1 MGYDL
6 HKYER
11 FHTFNVVPAGAT
23 SELAVAVNKAGHI
36 VQASEVRAEA
46 IPYCGL
52 QGSLDA
58 IKSAYA
64 TYPIGTL
71 ASVRNSD
78 NLYQKTAEGIWT
90 QIAIPAKGGFTAITA
105 NGQAVSDTNLAILR
119 WHYQVPLTYLNATN
133 NGQDSN
139 RFSAKYLGVDGVSEA
154 INQFVSSTDNIYNND
169 VSSGY
174 DVKITK
180 GGTAMNKGESEAN
193 DQWMDSPYSGMI
205 LFMKQQATGSDI
217 RMTCFEYV
225 GKTVQEQLASI
236 KVDTAGG
243 IKGVTEG
250 TGITVDSTTEGGL
263 KPTVSVNTN
272 VIATKQHVTDTI
284 NTLNSTQN
292 GGSGV
297 SVVQTN
303 GVVAT
308 TVTPATITTNDNGS
322 LSITNI
328 DNVVTATGAMAIAL
342 KSAKEQINTELGTTG
357 SIAQAIETARQDA
370 ITKAKVTVKTGTT
383 TEEISELTL
392 TDTSSST
399 DDIKISITPQ
409 SNTASDG
416 KLNLK
421 VSASTSTL
429 AKKSDIFDNVEGKN
443 TTVAAGTAPEVK
455 VVLGGTVSS
464 PELTVTATD
473 IASASTLAALATT
486 VNEHIAAKGGAL
498 TLQLADS
505 LESIEKPSTEVI
517 YLIPAADSKDSN
529 VKDEYIYVGG
539 KFEKIGSTAVSL
551 AGYATEAFV
560 TGITDNKADKS
571 TTYTKTEV
579 DTALGKK
586 ADQATTYTKT
596 EVDTELGKKANSA
609 DVYTKTAA
617 DAQFAEAATTYT
629 KTEVD
634 TELGKKANSADV
646 YTKTVADSTFAKAAD
661 TYTKSEVNTE
671 LAKKADATSVYT
683 KEEANAELAKKADAA
698 TTYTKTEVDTELG
711 KKADASTTYTKTEV
725 DTALGKKANYTDVYT
740 KTEVNTELGK
750 KADAS
755 AVYTKT
761 ESDEKY
767 ALLSNTYTKGEMDTA
782 LADKATVASVQ
793 AAQTT
798 ANNALSGLAGK
809 ADKNAVVSSFNGAVG
824 AVTLEGQESTGIK
837 ITTTGTAVSVGKQFI
852 ELNLEDIESINN
864 TSIIPEWSS
873 GGQDPIVIDNELI
886 KKLTITR
893 TYNKTEVLINVDLP
907 NCEEINLM
915 GTDLVGQGDHDGIG
929 AGVQKISLPSLV
941 KGTIYV
947 ANDESFMYLVD
958 SLPEQKNNTNA
969 KLDIY
974 FCNEEKNG
982 NTVIATRS
990 LSQALQNELT
1000 SKWGTRWTLHNY
1012 TESYEVPF

>member
-78 NLYQKTAEGIWT
+78 NLYQKTAEGVWT

-105 NGQAVSDTNLAILR
+105 NGQAVSDTNPAILR

-139 RFSAKYLGVDGVSEA
+139 RFSAKYLGVDGVSGA
-154 INQFVSSTDNIYNND
+154 INQFVSSTDNIYNNA

-225 GKTVQEQLASI
+225 GKTVQEQLNNI
-236 KVDTAGG
+236 KVEASGG
-243 IKGVTEG
+243 IKGVTAG

-263 KPTVSVNTN
+263 KPTVSVDTT

-284 NTLNSTQN
+284 NALDSTNN

-303 GVVAT
+303 GVVST
-308 TVTPATITTNDNGS
+308 TVTPATVGTDG
-322 LSITNI
+322 SITANAG
-328 DNVVTATGAMAIAL
+328 NVVTATGAKGIAD
-342 KSAKEQINTELGTTG
+342 KAAADKIATELGTNG
-357 SIAQAIETARQDA
+357 SIAQAIETAKQSA
-370 ITKAKVTVKTGTT
+370 INNAKVTVKTGTT
-383 TEEISELTL
+383 SEAITELTL
-392 TDTSSST
+392 TDTSTSS

-409 SNTASDG
+409 TNTASDG

-429 AKKSDIFDNVEGKN
+429 AKKADTISAEGKN
-443 TTVAAGTAPEVK
+443 TTVATGTAPEVK
-455 VVLGGTVSS
+455 VVLGGTVSA
-464 PELTVTATD
+464 PTLTVTATD
-473 IASASTLAALATT
+473 VASASTLAALATT

-498 TLQLADS
+498 TLQLVDS

-517 YLIPAADSKDSN
+517 YLVPAADSKESN
-529 VKDEYIYVGG
+529 VKDEYIYVNGQ
-539 KFEKIGSTAVSL
+539 FEKIGSTAVSL

-560 TGITDNKADKS
+560 TGITDTKADKS

-579 DTALGKK
+579 DTALGNK
-586 ADQATTYTKT
+586 ADKSTTYTKD
-596 EVDTELGKKANSA
+596 EVNTELGKKANSA
-609 DVYTKTAA
+609 DVYTKTVADSTFAKAA
-617 DAQFAEAATTYT
+617 DTYT
-629 KTEVD
+629 KTEVN

-671 LAKKADATSVYT
+671 LGKKADATAVYT
-683 KEEANAELAKKADAA
+683 KEEANTELAKKADAA
-698 TTYTKTEVDTELG
+698 TTYSKTEVDTALG
-711 KKADASTTYTKTEV
+711 NKADKTTTYTKTEV
-725 DTALGKKANYTDVYT
+725 DTALGNKADKTTTYT
-740 KTEVNTELGK
+740 KTEVNTELAK
-750 KADAS
+750 KANAE

-767 ALLSNTYTKGEMDTA
+767 ALLSNTYTKSEMDTA
-782 LADKATVASVQ
+782 LGGKATVADVQ
-793 AAQTT
+793 TAQTT
-798 ANNALSGLAGK
+798 ANNALSGLASK
-809 ADKNAVVSSFNGAVG
+809 ADKTAVISSINGKVG
-824 AVTLEGQESTGIK
+824 DIQLEAGLGLQLNVNSDNSIDVNEAFFGISGANFDMLPNNSQVVVTDNNFKLLLSTGNNIVTFISTQK
-837 ITTTGTAVSVGKQFI
+837 IAAI
-852 ELNLEDIESINN
+852 ERDTCPCEIL
-864 TSIIPEWSS
+864 
-873 GGQDPIVIDNELI
+873 V
-886 KKLTITR
+886 
-893 TYNKTEVLINVDLP
+893 VNVDLP
-907 NCEEINLM
+907 SCTTLSGVTIGSKVSCPNL
-915 GTDLVGQGDHDGIG
+915 
-929 AGVQKISLPSLV
+929 ASASAV
-941 KGTIYV
+941 KLATV
-947 ANDESFMYLVD
+947 EAMLYLVD
-958 SLPEQKNNTNA
+958 SLQALSTPVDNAQAFVMTSAEAQKDTALFNE
-969 KLDIY
+969 L
-974 FCNEEKNG
+974 NEELKAKG
-982 NTVIATRS
+982 WVKGVTV
-990 LSQALQNELT
+990 L
-1000 SKWGTRWTLHNY
+1000 
-1012 TESYEVPF
+1012 

>member
-46 IPYCGL
+46 VPYCGL

-78 NLYQKTAEGIWT
+78 NLYQKTAEGVWT

-105 NGQAVSDTNLAILR
+105 NGQAVSDTNPAILR

-154 INQFVSSTDNIYNND
+154 INQFVSSTDNIYNNA

-180 GGTAMNKGESEAN
+180 AGTAMNKGESEAN

-225 GKTVQEQLASI
+225 GKTVQEQLNNI
-236 KVDTAGG
+236 KVEASGG
-243 IKGVTEG
+243 IKGITKG
-250 TGITVDSTTEGGL
+250 TGITVDATTEGGL
-263 KPTVSVNTN
+263 KPTVSVDTT
-272 VIATKQHVTDTI
+272 VIATKQHVTDSI
-284 NTLNSTQN
+284 NALNSTSN
-292 GGSGV
+292 GGNGI

-308 TVTPATITTNDNGS
+308 TVTPAEVWADGTIATPDE
-322 LSITNI
+322 L
-328 DNVVTATGAMAIAL
+328 DKVVTAGGAKDIADNSAAD
-342 KSAKEQINTELGTTG
+342 KIAKELTATTG
-357 SIAQAIETARQDA
+357 SIAQAIEIAKNAA
-370 ITKAKVTVKTGTT
+370 IAGSKVTIKTGTT
-383 TEEISELTL
+383 TEEIQELTL
-392 TDTSSST
+392 TDTSTSS

-409 SNTASDG
+409 SNTAGDN

-421 VSASTSTL
+421 VSAATSTL
-429 AKKSDIFDNVEGKN
+429 AKKADTISAEGKN
-443 TTVAAGTAPEVK
+443 TTVATGTAPEVK
-455 VVLGGTVSS
+455 VVLGGTVAS

-505 LESIEKPSTEVI
+505 LEDIEKPSTEVI

-529 VKDEYIYVGG
+529 VKDEYIYVNGQ
-539 KFEKIGSTAVSL
+539 FEKIGSTAVSL

-586 ADQATTYTKT
+586 A
-596 EVDTELGKKANSA
+596 NSA
-609 DVYTKTAA
+609 DVYTKT
-617 DAQFAEAATTYT
+617 
-629 KTEVD
+629 EVN

-661 TYTKSEVNTE
+661 TYTKTEVNTE
-671 LAKKADATSVYT
+671 LGKKANSSDVYT
-683 KEEANAELAKKADAA
+683 KTVADSTFAKAAD
-698 TTYTKTEVDTELG
+698 TYTKSQVDTELG
-711 KKADASTTYTKTEV
+711 KKADATAVYTKEEANTELAKKADKSTTYTKTEVDTALDNKADKTTTYTKTEV
-725 DTALGKKANYTDVYT
+725 DTALGKKANSADVYT

-809 ADKNAVVSSFNGAVG
+809 ADKTAVVSSLNGAVG

-837 ITTTGTAVSVGKQFI
+837 VTTTGTAVSVGKQFI
-852 ELNLEDIESINN
+852 ELNLESIDYISNTVILPGWRSES
-864 TSIIPEWSS
+864 
-873 GGQDPIVIDNELI
+873 QDPIIIDNELI
-886 KKLTITR
+886 SKLTITR
-893 TYNKTEVLINVDLP
+893 DYGESVSINVDLP
-907 NCEEINLM
+907 NCEEINLIH
-915 GTDLVGQGDHDGIG
+915 TDLEGQGDHDGISTR
-929 AGVQKISLPSLV
+929 VQKISLPSLV
-941 KGTIYV
+941 KGVIYV

-969 KLDIY
+969 SLDIY
-974 FCNEEKNG
+974 FCNQEINDG
-982 NTVIATRS
+982 RVVVTRS
-990 LSQALQNELT
+990 LSQELQNELT

-1012 TESYEVPF
+1012 SESYRVPF

>member
-46 IPYCGL
+46 VPYCGL

-78 NLYQKTAEGIWT
+78 NLYQKTAEGVWT
-90 QIAIPAKGGFTAITA
+90 QIAIPAKGGFTPITA
-105 NGQAVSDTNLAILR
+105 NGQAVSDTNPAILR

-139 RFSAKYLGVDGVSEA
+139 RFSAKYLGVEGVSDA
-154 INQFVSSTDNIYNND
+154 INQFVSSTDNIYNNA

-180 GGTAMNKGESEAN
+180 AGKAMNKGESEAN

-225 GKTVQEQLASI
+225 GKTVQEQLNNI
-236 KVDTAGG
+236 KVEASGG
-243 IKGVTEG
+243 IKGITKG

-263 KPTVSVNTN
+263 KPTVSVDTS

-284 NTLNSTQN
+284 NALDSTKN
-292 GGSGV
+292 GGSGI

-308 TVTPATITTNDNGS
+308 TVTPATVGADG
-322 LSITNI
+322 SITANTG
-328 DNVVTATGAMAIAL
+328 NVVTATGAKSIAD
-342 KSAKEQINTELGTTG
+342 KAAADKIATELTATTG
-357 SIAQAIETARQDA
+357 SIAQAIETAKQSA
-370 ITKAKVTVKTGTT
+370 INNAKVTVKTGTT
-383 TEEISELTL
+383 SEAITELTL
-392 TDTSSST
+392 TDTSTSS

-409 SNTASDG
+409 SNTASDN

-421 VSASTSTL
+421 VSASTTTL
-429 AKKSDIFDNVEGKN
+429 AKKADTLSAEGKN
-443 TTVAAGTAPEVK
+443 TTVATGTAPEVK
-455 VVLGGTVSS
+455 VVLGGTVSA
-464 PELTVTATD
+464 PTLTVTATD
-473 IASASTLAALATT
+473 VASASTLAALATT

-505 LESIEKPSTEVI
+505 LQAIEKPSTEVI
-517 YLIPAADSKDSN
+517 YLVPAADSKDSN
-529 VKDEYIYVGG
+529 VKDEYIYVNG

-560 TGITDNKADKS
+560 TGITDTKADKS

-596 EVDTELGKKANSA
+596 EVDTALGKKANSA
-609 DVYTKTAA
+609 DVYTKTVADSTFAKAA
-617 DAQFAEAATTYT
+617 DTYT
-629 KTEVD
+629 KTEVN

-661 TYTKSEVNTE
+661 TYTKTEVNTELGKKADATAVYTKEEANTE
-671 LAKKADATSVYT
+671 LAKKADKS
-683 KEEANAELAKKADAA
+683 
-698 TTYTKTEVDTELG
+698 TTYTKTEVDTALG
-711 KKADASTTYTKTEV
+711 NKADKTTTYTKTEV
-725 DTALGKKANYTDVYT
+725 DTALGKKANSADVYT
-740 KTEVNTELGK
+740 KTEVNTELAK
-750 KADAS
+750 KADAE

-782 LADKATVASVQ
+782 LAGKATTAQVQ
-793 AAQTT
+793 TAQTT
-798 ANNALSGLAGK
+798 AESALSGLAGK
-809 ADKNAVVSSFNGAVG
+809 ADKTGVVSSLNGKVG
-824 AVTLEGQESTGIK
+824 AIQLEAGLGLQVATGSDNSIGITEALFGISGANFATLPNNSQLVVTNNDFKVLLSTGNN
-837 ITTTGTAVSVGKQFI
+837 VGQFI
-852 ELNLEDIESINN
+852 NTQKVASIERETCPCEIL
-864 TSIIPEWSS
+864 
-873 GGQDPIVIDNELI
+873 V
-886 KKLTITR
+886 
-893 TYNKTEVLINVDLP
+893 VNVDLP
-907 NCEEINLM
+907 ACTTLSGVTVGSKVSCPNL
-915 GTDLVGQGDHDGIG
+915 VS
-929 AGVQKISLPSLV
+929 AAAV
-941 KGTIYV
+941 KLASV
-947 ANDESFMYLVD
+947 EAMLYLVD
-958 SLPEQKNNTNA
+958 SLQTLSTPVDSDQAFVMVSAEAQK
-969 KLDIY
+969 DITL
-974 FCNEEKNG
+974 F
-982 NTVIATRS
+982 
-990 LSQALQNELT
+990 NELNAELKAKGWVKGVT
-1000 SKWGTRWTLHNY
+1000 VL
-1012 TESYEVPF
+1012 

>member
-78 NLYQKTAEGIWT
+78 NLYQKTAEGVWT
-90 QIAIPAKGGFTAITA
+90 QIAIPAKGGFTPITA
-105 NGQAVSDTNLAILR
+105 NGQAVSDTNPAILR

-154 INQFVSSTDNIYNND
+154 INQFVSSTDNIYNNA

-180 GGTAMNKGESEAN
+180 AGKAMNKGESEAN

-225 GKTVQEQLASI
+225 GKTVQEQLNNI
-236 KVDTAGG
+236 KVEASGG
-243 IKGVTEG
+243 IKGITKG
-250 TGITVDSTTEGGL
+250 TGITVDATTEGGL
-263 KPTVSVNTN
+263 KPTVSVDTT
-272 VIATKQHVTDTI
+272 VIATKQHVTDSI
-284 NTLNSTQN
+284 NALDSTNN
-292 GGSGV
+292 GGHGI

-308 TVTPATITTNDNGS
+308 TITLASVDADGTISANEA
-322 LSITNI
+322 
-328 DNVVTATGAMAIAL
+328 NVVNASDAKSIADKAAADKINNEL
-342 KSAKEQINTELGTTG
+342 KPTTG
-357 SIAQAIETARQDA
+357 LIAQAIETAKQSA
-370 ITKAKVTVKTGTT
+370 INNAKVTVKTGTT
-383 TEEISELTL
+383 SEAITELTL
-392 TDTSSST
+392 TDTSTSS
-399 DDIKISITPQ
+399 DDVKISITPQ
-409 SNTASDG
+409 NNTASDG
-416 KLNLK
+416 KINLK

-429 AKKSDIFDNVEGKN
+429 AKKADTISAEGKN
-443 TTVAAGTAPEVK
+443 TTVATGTAPEVK
-455 VVLGGTVSS
+455 VVLGGTVSA
-464 PELTVTATD
+464 PTLTVTATD
-473 IASASTLAALATT
+473 VASASTLAALATT

-505 LESIEKPSTEVI
+505 LEDIEKPSTEVI

-529 VKDEYIYVGG
+529 IKDEYIYVNGE
-539 KFEKIGSTAVSL
+539 FEKIGSTAVSL

-560 TGITDNKADKS
+560 TGITDTKADKS

-609 DVYTKTAA
+609 DVYTKTVADSTFAKAA
-617 DAQFAEAATTYT
+617 DTYT
-629 KTEVD
+629 KTEVN

-661 TYTKSEVNTE
+661 TYTKTEVNTE
-671 LAKKADATSVYT
+671 LGKKADATSVYT
-683 KEEANAELAKKADAA
+683 KEEANTELAKKADAA
-698 TTYTKTEVDTELG
+698 TTYSKTEVDTALG
-711 KKADASTTYTKTEV
+711 GKADKTTTYTKTEV
-725 DTALGKKANYTDVYT
+725 DTALGKKANSADVYT

-782 LADKATVASVQ
+782 LAGKATTAQVQ
-793 AAQTT
+793 TAQTT
-798 ANNALSGLAGK
+798 ADNALAGLAGK
-809 ADKNAVVSSFNGAVG
+809 ADKTAVVSSINSHKGDVKIK
-824 AVTLEGQESTGIK
+824 GQSGLSTSSDVNNTIYITEDSIVATPSLLLGEFSSDIPKSIDALFTITNYKSIIESTYAHSSEFINSQKIK
-837 ITTTGTAVSVGKQFI
+837 
-852 ELNLEDIESINN
+852 
-864 TSIIPEWSS
+864 SII
-873 GGQDPIVIDNELI
+873 
-886 KKLTITR
+886 
-893 TYNKTEVLINVDLP
+893 KTEDYTRATFVVKDVDLP
-907 NCEEINLM
+907 ICETLNTVVIDGRVSCPNLTSATTVTLM
-915 GTDLVGQGDHDGIG
+915 SVEAML
-929 AGVQKISLPSLV
+929 
-941 KGTIYV
+941 Y
-947 ANDESFMYLVD
+947 FVD
-958 SLPEQKNNTNA
+958 SLQTLSTPNSTFA
-969 KLDIY
+969 FTMDPTAA
-974 FCNEEKNG
+974 NEN
-982 NTVIATRS
+982 ID
-990 LSQALQNELT
+990 LFNELNAEL
-1000 SKWGTRWTLHNY
+1000 KAKGWTQGVMLIGGGNDDIING
-1012 TESYEVPF
+1012 

>member
-46 IPYCGL
+46 VPYCGL

-78 NLYQKTAEGIWT
+78 NLYQKTAEGVWT
-90 QIAIPAKGGFTAITA
+90 QIAIPAKGGFTPITA
-105 NGQAVSDTNLAILR
+105 NGQAVSDTNPAILR

-139 RFSAKYLGVDGVSEA
+139 RFSAKYLGVDGVSDA
-154 INQFVSSTDNIYNND
+154 INQFVSSTDNIYNNA

-174 DVKITK
+174 DVKVTK
-180 GGTAMNKGESEAN
+180 AGKAMNKGESEAN

-225 GKTVQEQLASI
+225 GKTVQEQLNNI
-236 KVDTAGG
+236 KVESSGG
-243 IKGVTEG
+243 IKGITNG

-263 KPTVSVNTN
+263 KPTVSVDTS
-272 VIATKQHVTDTI
+272 VIATKQHVKDSIDT
-284 NTLNSTQN
+284 LDSTQN

-308 TVTPATITTNDNGS
+308 TVTPATVGADG
-322 LSITNI
+322 SITANTG
-328 DNVVTATGAMAIAL
+328 NVVTATGAKSIAD
-342 KSAKEQINTELGTTG
+342 KAAADKIATELTATTG
-357 SIAQAIETARQDA
+357 SIAQAIETAKNAA
-370 ITKAKVTVKTGTT
+370 IAGSKVTIKTGTT
-383 TEEISELTL
+383 TEEIQELTL
-392 TDTSSST
+392 TDTSTSS
-399 DDIKISITPQ
+399 DDVKISITPQ
-409 SNTASDG
+409 TNTASDG
-416 KLNLK
+416 KINLK

-429 AKKSDIFDNVEGKN
+429 AKKADTISAEGKN
-443 TTVAAGTAPEVK
+443 TTVATGTAPEVK
-455 VVLGGTVSS
+455 VVLGGTVSA
-464 PELTVTATD
+464 PTLTVTATD
-473 IASASTLAALATT
+473 VASASTLAALAAT

-505 LESIEKPSTEVI
+505 LQAIEKPSTEVI

-529 VKDEYIYVGG
+529 IKDEYIYVNGE
-539 KFEKIGSTAVSL
+539 FEKIGSTAVSL

-560 TGITDNKADKS
+560 TGITDTKADKS
-571 TTYTKTEV
+571 ITYTKTEV

-586 ADQATTYTKT
+586 ADAATTYTKT
-596 EVDTELGKKANSA
+596 QVDTELGKKANSA

-671 LAKKADATSVYT
+671 LGKKADAEAVYT
-683 KEEANAELAKKADAA
+683 KEEANTELAKKADKS
-698 TTYTKTEVDTELG
+698 TTYTKTEVDTALG
-711 KKADASTTYTKTEV
+711 GKADKTTTYTKTEV
-725 DTALGKKANYTDVYT
+725 DTALGKKANSADVYT
-740 KTEVNTELGK
+740 KSEVNTELGK
-750 KADAS
+750 KADAT

-782 LADKATVASVQ
+782 LAGKATTAQVQ
-793 AAQTT
+793 TAQTT
-798 ANNALSGLAGK
+798 ADNALAGLAGK
-809 ADKNAVVSSFNGAVG
+809 ADKTAVVSSFNGEVG
-824 AVTLEGQESTGIK
+824 DVQLATNYGLSLSKTNGTITVAESKFGISGTEFSTFTSDAQVV
-837 ITTTGTAVSVGKQFI
+837 ITTNTLQTVRGTGERFDTFI
-852 ELNLEDIESINN
+852 N
-864 TSIIPEWSS
+864 TQKLAEISRDTCPCEIIAM
-873 GGQDPIVIDNELI
+873 
-886 KKLTITR
+886 
-893 TYNKTEVLINVDLP
+893 NVDLP
-907 NCEEINLM
+907 ACVELNGVSIYPKVSCPNLVRAAAVK
-915 GTDLVGQGDHDGIG
+915 LVSVE
-929 AGVQKISLPSLV
+929 AML
-941 KGTIYV
+941 
-947 ANDESFMYLVD
+947 YLVD
-958 SLPEQKNNTNA
+958 SLQTLSTHVDSDQAFVMVSAEAQK
-969 KLDIY
+969 DITL
-974 FCNEEKNG
+974 F
-982 NTVIATRS
+982 
-990 LSQALQNELT
+990 NELNAELKAKGWVKGVT
-1000 SKWGTRWTLHNY
+1000 VL
-1012 TESYEVPF
+1012 

>member
-46 IPYCGL
+46 VPYCGL

-78 NLYQKTAEGIWT
+78 NLYQKTAEGVWT
-90 QIAIPAKGGFTAITA
+90 QIAIPAKGGFTPITA
-105 NGQAVSDTNLAILR
+105 NGQAVSDTNPAILR

-154 INQFVSSTDNIYNND
+154 INQFVSSTDNIYNNA

-180 GGTAMNKGESEAN
+180 AGKAMNKGESEAN

-225 GKTVQEQLASI
+225 GKTVQEQLNNI
-236 KVDTAGG
+236 KVEASGG
-243 IKGVTEG
+243 IKGITKG
-250 TGITVDSTTEGGL
+250 NGITVDSTTEGGL
-263 KPTVSVNTN
+263 KPTVSVDTS
-272 VIATKQHVTDTI
+272 VIATKQHVKDSI
-284 NTLNSTQN
+284 DALDSTSN
-292 GGSGV
+292 GSNGI
-297 SVVQTN
+297 SVVQSN

-308 TVTPATITTNDNGS
+308 TVTLASVDADGTISANEANVVNASGAKSIADKAAADKITTE
-322 LSITNI
+322 L
-328 DNVVTATGAMAIAL
+328 TA
-342 KSAKEQINTELGTTG
+342 TTG
-357 SIAQAIETARQDA
+357 SIAQAIETAKNAA
-370 ITKAKVTVKTGTT
+370 IAGSKVTIKTGTT
-383 TEEISELTL
+383 TEEIQELTL
-392 TDTSSST
+392 TDTSTSS
-399 DDIKISITPQ
+399 DDVKISITPQ
-409 SNTASDG
+409 TNTASDG
-416 KLNLK
+416 KINLK

-429 AKKSDIFDNVEGKN
+429 AKKADTISAEGKN
-443 TTVAAGTAPEVK
+443 TTVATGTAPEVK
-455 VVLGGTVSS
+455 VVLGGTVSA
-464 PELTVTATD
+464 PTLTVTATD
-473 IASASTLAALATT
+473 VASASTLAALATT

-498 TLQLADS
+498 TLQLVDS

-517 YLIPAADSKDSN
+517 YLVPAADSKDSN
-529 VKDEYIYVGG
+529 VKDEYIYVGD

-560 TGITDNKADKS
+560 TGITDTKADKS

-661 TYTKSEVNTE
+661 TYTKTEVNTE
-671 LAKKADATSVYT
+671 LAKKADATAVYT
-683 KEEANAELAKKADAA
+683 KEEANTELAKKADKD

-711 KKADASTTYTKTEV
+711 KKANAADVYTTTQVDTELAKKADKSTTYTKTEV
-725 DTALGKKANYTDVYT
+725 DTALGKKA
-740 KTEVNTELGK
+740 
-750 KADAS
+750 DAT

-782 LADKATVASVQ
+782 LAGKATIAQVQ
-793 AAQTT
+793 TAQTT
-798 ANNALSGLAGK
+798 ADNALAGLAGK
-809 ADKNAVVSSFNGAVG
+809 ADKTGVVSSINSHRGDVKIKG
-824 AVTLEGQESTGIK
+824 QSGLSTSSDVNNTIYITEDSIVVTPSLLFGEFSSDIPKSIDALFTITNYTALIESTYAHSSEFINSQKIK
-837 ITTTGTAVSVGKQFI
+837 
-852 ELNLEDIESINN
+852 
-864 TSIIPEWSS
+864 SII
-873 GGQDPIVIDNELI
+873 
-886 KKLTITR
+886 
-893 TYNKTEVLINVDLP
+893 KTEDYTEATFVVKDVDLP
-907 NCEEINLM
+907 ICETLNTVTVQGRVSCPNL
-915 GTDLVGQGDHDGIG
+915 LPESSG
-929 AGVQKISLPSLV
+929 AIIFDSLEAML
-941 KGTIYV
+941 
-947 ANDESFMYLVD
+947 YLVD
-958 SLPEQKNNTNA
+958 SLQPLSTPTDKRVFYIALEALA
-969 KLDIY
+969 KDHDLY
-974 FCNEEKNG
+974 TELN
-982 NTVIATRS
+982 
-990 LSQALQNELT
+990 NELIA
-1000 SKWGTRWTLHNY
+1000 KGWTAGVLY
-1012 TESYEVPF
+1012 R

>member
-78 NLYQKTAEGIWT
+78 NLYQKTAEGVWT
-90 QIAIPAKGGFTAITA
+90 QIAIPAKGGFTPITA
-105 NGQAVSDTNLAILR
+105 NGQAVSDTNPAILR

-154 INQFVSSTDNIYNND
+154 INQFVSSTDNIYNNA

-205 LFMKQQATGSDI
+205 LFMKQQAAGSDI

-225 GKTVQEQLASI
+225 GKTVQEQINNI
-236 KVDTAGG
+236 KVEASGG
-243 IKGVTEG
+243 IKGITKG

-263 KPTVSVNTN
+263 KPTVSVDTT

-284 NTLNSTQN
+284 NALDSTNN

-303 GVVAT
+303 GVVST
-308 TVTPATITTNDNGS
+308 TVTPATVGTDG
-322 LSITNI
+322 SITANAG
-328 DNVVTATGAMAIAL
+328 NVVTATGAKGIAD
-342 KSAKEQINTELGTTG
+342 KAAADKIATELGTNG
-357 SIAQAIETARQDA
+357 SIAQAIETAKQSA
-370 ITKAKVTVKTGTT
+370 INNAKVTVKTGTT
-383 TEEISELTL
+383 SEAITELTL
-392 TDTSSST
+392 TDTSTST
-399 DDIKISITPQ
+399 DDVKISITPQ
-409 SNTASDG
+409 TNTASDG
-416 KLNLK
+416 KINLK

-429 AKKSDIFDNVEGKN
+429 AKKADTISAEGKN
-443 TTVAAGTAPEVK
+443 TTVATGTAPEVK
-455 VVLGGTVSS
+455 VVLGGTVSA
-464 PELTVTATD
+464 PTLTVTATD
-473 IASASTLAALATT
+473 VASASTLAALATT

-498 TLQLADS
+498 TLQLVDS

-517 YLIPAADSKDSN
+517 YLVPAADSKESN
-529 VKDEYIYVGG
+529 VKDEYIYVGD

-551 AGYATEAFV
+551 AGYATESFV
-560 TGITDNKADKS
+560 TGITDTKADKS

-586 ADQATTYTKT
+586 A
-596 EVDTELGKKANSA
+596 NSA
-609 DVYTKTAA
+609 DVYTKT
-617 DAQFAEAATTYT
+617 
-629 KTEVD
+629 EVN

-661 TYTKSEVNTE
+661 TYTKTEVNTELGKKANSADVYTKTVTDSTFAKAADTYTKTEVNTELGKKADATAVYTKEEANTE
-671 LAKKADATSVYT
+671 LAKKAD
-683 KEEANAELAKKADAA
+683 KD
-698 TTYTKTEVDTELG
+698 
-711 KKADASTTYTKTEV
+711 TTYTKTEV
-725 DTALGKKANYTDVYT
+725 DTALGKKANASDVYTTTQVDTSLAGKADKSTTYT
-740 KTEVNTELGK
+740 KTEVDTALGK

-782 LADKATVASVQ
+782 LAGKATTAQVQ
-793 AAQTT
+793 TAQTT
-798 ANNALSGLAGK
+798 ADNALAGLAGK
-809 ADKNAVVSSFNGAVG
+809 ADKTAVVSSINSHKGDVKIK
-824 AVTLEGQESTGIK
+824 GQSGLSTSSDVNNTIYITEDSIVATPSLLLGEFSSDIPKSIDALFTITNYKSIIESTYAHSSEFINSQKIK
-837 ITTTGTAVSVGKQFI
+837 
-852 ELNLEDIESINN
+852 
-864 TSIIPEWSS
+864 SII
-873 GGQDPIVIDNELI
+873 
-886 KKLTITR
+886 
-893 TYNKTEVLINVDLP
+893 KTEDYTRATFVVKDVDLP
-907 NCEEINLM
+907 ICETLNTVVIDGRVSCPNLTSATTVTLM
-915 GTDLVGQGDHDGIG
+915 SVEAML
-929 AGVQKISLPSLV
+929 
-941 KGTIYV
+941 Y
-947 ANDESFMYLVD
+947 FVD
-958 SLPEQKNNTNA
+958 SLQTLSTPNSTFA
-969 KLDIY
+969 FTMDPTAA
-974 FCNEEKNG
+974 NEN
-982 NTVIATRS
+982 ID
-990 LSQALQNELT
+990 LFNELNAEL
-1000 SKWGTRWTLHNY
+1000 KAKGWTQGVMLIGGGNDDIING
-1012 TESYEVPF
+1012 

>member
-78 NLYQKTAEGIWT
+78 NLYQKTAEGVWT
-90 QIAIPAKGGFTAITA
+90 QIAIPAKGGFTPITA
-105 NGQAVSDTNLAILR
+105 NGQAVSDTNPAILR

-139 RFSAKYLGVDGVSEA
+139 RFSAKYLGVEGVSDA
-154 INQFVSSTDNIYNND
+154 INQFVSSTDNIYNNA

-180 GGTAMNKGESEAN
+180 AGTAMNKGESEAN

-225 GKTVQEQLASI
+225 GKTVQEQLNNI
-236 KVDTAGG
+236 KVEASGG
-243 IKGVTEG
+243 IKGITKG

-263 KPTVSVNTN
+263 KPTVSVDTS

-284 NTLNSTQN
+284 NTLDSTNN
-292 GGSGV
+292 GDYGI

-303 GVVAT
+303 GVVST
-308 TVTPATITTNDNGS
+308 TITLADISADGTISANEA
-322 LSITNI
+322 
-328 DNVVTATGAMAIAL
+328 NVVSASGAKAIADKAAADKL
-342 KSAKEQINTELGTTG
+342 AAELTPTTG
-357 SIAQAIETARQDA
+357 SIAHAIETAKNAA
-370 ITKAKVTVKTGTT
+370 IAGSKVTIKTGTT
-383 TEEISELTL
+383 TEEIQELTL
-392 TDTSSST
+392 TDTSTSS
-399 DDIKISITPQ
+399 DDVKISITPQ
-409 SNTASDG
+409 TNTASDG
-416 KLNLK
+416 KINLK

-429 AKKSDIFDNVEGKN
+429 AKKADTISAEGKN
-443 TTVAAGTAPEVK
+443 TTVATGTAPEVK
-455 VVLGGTVSS
+455 VVLGGTVSA
-464 PELTVTATD
+464 PTLTVTATD
-473 IASASTLAALATT
+473 VASASTLAALATT

-505 LESIEKPSTEVI
+505 LQAIEKPSTEVI

-529 VKDEYIYVGG
+529 VKDEYIYVNGQ
-539 KFEKIGSTAVSL
+539 FEKIGSTAVSL

-560 TGITDNKADKS
+560 TGITDTKADKS

-609 DVYTKTAA
+609 DVYTKTVADSTFAKAA
-617 DAQFAEAATTYT
+617 DTYT
-629 KTEVD
+629 KSQVD

-661 TYTKSEVNTE
+661 TYTKTEVNTE
-671 LAKKADATSVYT
+671 LGKKADATAVYT
-683 KEEANAELAKKADAA
+683 KEEANTELAKKADAA
-698 TTYTKTEVDTELG
+698 TTYTKTEVDTALG
-711 KKADASTTYTKTEV
+711 NKADKTTTYTKTEV
-725 DTALGKKANYTDVYT
+725 DTALGKKANSADVYT

-750 KADAS
+750 KADAT

-782 LADKATVASVQ
+782 LAGKATTAQVQ
-793 AAQTT
+793 TAQTT
-798 ANNALSGLAGK
+798 ADNALAGLAGK
-809 ADKNAVVSSFNGAVG
+809 ADKTAVVSSINELKGDIQLKAGLGLYVYDSDNTINVIEALFGIYGTNFGPLTSGDQIV
-824 AVTLEGQESTGIK
+824 VTTNNVEVLLD
-837 ITTTGTAVSVGKQFI
+837 GTVHAGSDF
-852 ELNLEDIESINN
+852 INN
-864 TSIIPEWSS
+864 QKVSA
-873 GGQDPIVIDNELI
+873 I
-886 KKLTITR
+886 KRSTCPCEIL
-893 TYNKTEVLINVDLP
+893 VVNVDLP
-907 NCEEINLM
+907 ACTALSGVTIGSKVSCPNL
-915 GTDLVGQGDHDGIG
+915 DPEHSSSIKF
-929 AGVQKISLPSLV
+929 ASLDAML
-941 KGTIYV
+941 
-947 ANDESFMYLVD
+947 YLVD
-958 SLPEQKNNTNA
+958 SLETLSIPYSTETFYINQSVVDRNPDLFSELNDELKA
-969 KLDIY
+969 K
-974 FCNEEKNG
+974 G
-982 NTVIATRS
+982 WTAGVS
-990 LSQALQNELT
+990 LIGDVE
-1000 SKWGTRWTLHNY
+1000 
-1012 TESYEVPF
+1012 

>member
-46 IPYCGL
+46 VPYCGL

-78 NLYQKTAEGIWT
+78 NLYQKTAEGVWT
-90 QIAIPAKGGFTAITA
+90 QIAIPAKGGFTPITA
-105 NGQAVSDTNLAILR
+105 NGQAVSDTNPAILR

-139 RFSAKYLGVDGVSEA
+139 RFSAKYLGVDGVSDA
-154 INQFVSSTDNIYNND
+154 INQFVSSTDNIYNNA

-180 GGTAMNKGESEAN
+180 SGKAMNKGESEAN

-225 GKTVQEQLASI
+225 GKTVQEQLNNI
-236 KVDTAGG
+236 KVEASGG
-243 IKGVTEG
+243 IKGITKG
-250 TGITVDSTTEGGL
+250 NGITVDSTTEGGL
-263 KPTVSVNTN
+263 KPTVSVDTS
-272 VIATKQHVTDTI
+272 VIATKQHVKDSI
-284 NTLNSTQN
+284 DALDSTNN
-292 GGSGV
+292 GSNGI

-308 TVTPATITTNDNGS
+308 TITLADISADGTISADEA
-322 LSITNI
+322 
-328 DNVVTATGAMAIAL
+328 NVVNASGAKAIADKAAADKL
-342 KSAKEQINTELGTTG
+342 AAELTPTTG
-357 SIAQAIETARQDA
+357 SIAHAIETAKQSA
-370 ITKAKVTVKTGTT
+370 INNAKVTVKTGTT
-383 TEEISELTL
+383 SEAITELTL
-392 TDTSSST
+392 TDTSTST
-399 DDIKISITPQ
+399 DDVKISITPQ
-409 SNTASDG
+409 TNTASDG
-416 KLNLK
+416 KINLK

-429 AKKSDIFDNVEGKN
+429 AKKADTISAEGKN
-443 TTVAAGTAPEVK
+443 TTVATGTAPEVK
-455 VVLGGTVSS
+455 VVLGGTVSA
-464 PELTVTATD
+464 PTLTVTATD
-473 IASASTLAALATT
+473 VASASTLAALATT

-505 LESIEKPSTEVI
+505 LQSIEKPSTEVI

-529 VKDEYIYVGG
+529 VKDEYIYVNGQ
-539 KFEKIGSTAVSL
+539 FEKIGSTAVSL

-560 TGITDNKADKS
+560 TGITDTKADKS

-586 ADQATTYTKT
+586 A
-596 EVDTELGKKANSA
+596 NSA
-609 DVYTKTAA
+609 DVYTKT
-617 DAQFAEAATTYT
+617 
-629 KTEVD
+629 EVN

-661 TYTKSEVNTE
+661 TYTKTEVNTELGKKANSADVYTKTVADSTFAKAADTYTKTEVNTELGKKADATAVYTKEEANTE
-671 LAKKADATSVYT
+671 LAKKAD
-683 KEEANAELAKKADAA
+683 KD
-698 TTYTKTEVDTELG
+698 TTYTKTEVDTALG
-711 KKADASTTYTKTEV
+711 NKADKTTTYTKTEV
-725 DTALGKKANYTDVYT
+725 DTALGKKANSADVYT
-740 KTEVNTELGK
+740 KTEVNIELAK
-750 KADAS
+750 KADAE

-782 LADKATVASVQ
+782 LAGKATTAQVQ
-793 AAQTT
+793 TAQTT
-798 ANNALSGLAGK
+798 AESALNGLAGK
-809 ADKNAVVSSFNGAVG
+809 ADKTAVVSSFNGAVG
-824 AVTLEGQESTGIK
+824 AITLEGQVSTGIK
-837 ITTTGTAVSVGKQFI
+837 VTTTGTAVSVGKQFI
-852 ELNLEDIESINN
+852 ELNLEHIDYISNSVILPGWKSES
-864 TSIIPEWSS
+864 
-873 GGQDPIVIDNELI
+873 QDPIIIDNELI
-886 KKLTITR
+886 NKLTITR
-893 TYNKTEVLINVDLP
+893 AYSESVSINVDLP

-915 GTDLVGQGDHDGIG
+915 HTDLEGQGDHDGISTR
-929 AGVQKISLPSLV
+929 VQKISLPSLV
-941 KGTIYV
+941 KGVIYV

-969 KLDIY
+969 SLDIY
-974 FCNEEKNG
+974 FCNQEENDG
-982 NTVIATRS
+982 RVVVTRS
-990 LSQALQNELT
+990 LSQELQNELT
-1000 SKWGTRWTLHNY
+1000 AKWGTRWTLHNY
-1012 TESYEVPF
+1012 TESYIVPF

>member
-78 NLYQKTAEGIWT
+78 NLYQKTAEGVWT

-105 NGQAVSDTNLAILR
+105 NGQAVSDTNPAILR

-154 INQFVSSTDNIYNND
+154 INQFVSSTDNIYNNA

-225 GKTVQEQLASI
+225 GKTVQEQLTSI
-236 KVDTAGG
+236 KVDAQGG

-250 TGITVDSTTEGGL
+250 TGITVDANTEGGL

-272 VIATKQHVTDTI
+272 VIATKQHVKDSI
-284 NTLNSTQN
+284 DALDSTSN
-292 GGSGV
+292 GSNGI

-308 TVTPATITTNDNGS
+308 TVTPARVTDEGVIYPENG
-322 LSITNI
+322 
-328 DNVVTATGAMAIAL
+328 DKVVTADGAELIAEKAAADAID
-342 KSAKEQINTELGTTG
+342 TELTATTG
-357 SIAQAIETARQDA
+357 KIAQAIETAKQSA
-370 ITKAKVTVKTGTT
+370 INNAKVTVKTGTT
-383 TEEISELTL
+383 SEAITELTL
-392 TDTSSST
+392 TDTSTSS

-409 SNTASDG
+409 SNTAGDN

-421 VSASTSTL
+421 VSAATSTL
-429 AKKSDIFDNVEGKN
+429 AKKADTLNATGYN
-443 TTVAAGTAPEVK
+443 TTVAEGAAPEVK
-455 VVLGGTVSS
+455 VVLGGTVAS
-464 PELTVTATD
+464 PSLTVTATD
-473 IASASTLAALATT
+473 VASASTLAALTKT
-486 VNEHIAAKGGAL
+486 VNDHIAAKGGAL

-505 LESIEKPSTEVI
+505 LEDIENPSTEVI

-529 VKDEYIYVGG
+529 VKDEYIYVNGQ
-539 KFEKIGSTAVSL
+539 FEKIGSTAVSL

-560 TGITDNKADKS
+560 TGITDTKADKS

-579 DTALGKK
+579 DTALGGK
-586 ADQATTYTKT
+586 ADKSTTYTKT

-661 TYTKSEVNTE
+661 TYTKTEVNTE

-683 KEEANAELAKKADAA
+683 KEEANTELAKKAD
-698 TTYTKTEVDTELG
+698 KD
-711 KKADASTTYTKTEV
+711 TTYTKTEV
-725 DTALGKKANYTDVYT
+725 DTALGNKADKTTTYT
-740 KTEVNTELGK
+740 KTEVDTALGNKADKTTTYTKTEVDTELAK
-750 KADAS
+750 KANAE

-782 LADKATVASVQ
+782 LAGKATTAQVQ
-793 AAQTT
+793 TAQTT
-798 ANNALSGLAGK
+798 ADNALSGLAGK
-809 ADKNAVVSSFNGAVG
+809 ADKDAVVSSLNGAVG
-824 AVTLEGQESTGIK
+824 AVTLKGQHSTGINV
-837 ITTTGTAVSVGKQFI
+837 TTTGTDISVGKQFI
-852 ELNLEDIESINN
+852 GLEIIEDQISSINN
-864 TSIIPEWSS
+864 TAIIP
-873 GGQDPIVIDNELI
+873 GVGDPMIIDNELI
-886 KKLTITR
+886 
-893 TYNKTEVLINVDLP
+893 TYLYISTQEGFGIMDMCVDLP
-907 NCEEINLM
+907 NCEEISLTH
-915 GTDLVGQGDHDGIG
+915 TDLEFRGDHSGFNDR
-929 AGVQKISLPSLV
+929 VQKISLPSLV
-941 KGTIYV
+941 NGTIYV

-969 KLDIY
+969 SLEIW
-974 FCNEEKNG
+974 FCNEEING
-982 NTVIATRS
+982 GRTVATRS
-990 LSQALQNELT
+990 LSQELQNELT
-1000 SKWGTRWTLHNY
+1000 AKWGTRWTLHNY
-1012 TESYEVPF
+1012 TVNYDVPS

>member
-46 IPYCGL
+46 VPYCGL

-78 NLYQKTAEGIWT
+78 NLYQKTAEGVWT

-105 NGQAVSDTNLAILR
+105 NGQAVSDTNPAILR

-139 RFSAKYLGVDGVSEA
+139 RFSAKYLGVDGVSGA
-154 INQFVSSTDNIYNND
+154 INQFVSSTDNIYNNA

-225 GKTVQEQLASI
+225 GKTVQEQINNI
-236 KVDTAGG
+236 KVEASGG
-243 IKGVTEG
+243 IKGITKG

-263 KPTVSVNTN
+263 KPTVSVDTN
-272 VIATKQHVTDTI
+272 VIATKQHVTDSI
-284 NTLNSTQN
+284 NALDSTNN
-292 GGSGV
+292 GGSGI

-303 GVVAT
+303 GVVST
-308 TVTPATITTNDNGS
+308 TVTPATVGTDG
-322 LSITNI
+322 SITANTG
-328 DNVVTATGAMAIAL
+328 NVVTATGAKSIAD
-342 KSAKEQINTELGTTG
+342 KAAADKIATELTATTG
-357 SIAQAIETARQDA
+357 SIAQAIETAKQSA
-370 ITKAKVTVKTGTT
+370 INNAKVTVKTGTT
-383 TEEISELTL
+383 SEAITELTL
-392 TDTSSST
+392 TDTSTSS

-409 SNTASDG
+409 SNTAGDN

-421 VSASTSTL
+421 VSAATSTL
-429 AKKSDIFDNVEGKN
+429 AKKADVLDAEGKN
-443 TTVAAGTAPEVK
+443 TTVATGTAPEVK
-455 VVLGGTVSS
+455 VVLGGTISS

-498 TLQLADS
+498 TLQLVDS

-517 YLIPAADSKDSN
+517 YLVPAADSKESN
-529 VKDEYIYVGG
+529 VKDEYIYVGD

-560 TGITDNKADKS
+560 TGITDTKADKS

-586 ADQATTYTKT
+586 ADAATTYTKT

-661 TYTKSEVNTE
+661 TYTKSEVNAE

-683 KEEANAELAKKADAA
+683 KEEANTELAKKADAA

-725 DTALGKKANYTDVYT
+725 DTALSKKANSADVYT

-767 ALLSNTYTKGEMDTA
+767 ALLSNTYTKDEMDTA

-793 AAQTT
+793 TAQTT
-798 ANNALSGLAGK
+798 ANNALTGLAGK
-809 ADKNAVVSSFNGAVG
+809 ADKTAVVSSLNGAVG
-824 AVTLEGQESTGIK
+824 AITLEGQVSTGIK
-837 ITTTGTAVSVGKQFI
+837 VTTAGTAVSVGKQFI
-852 ELNLEDIESINN
+852 ELSLEHVASITNSAILPGWN
-864 TSIIPEWSS
+864 SEN
-873 GGQDPIVIDNELI
+873 QDPIIIDNELI
-886 KKLTITR
+886 KKLTIANG
-893 TYNKTEVLINVDLP
+893 YSDQISINVDLP
-907 NCEEINLM
+907 NCEEISLT
-915 GTDLVGQGDHDGIG
+915 GTDLEFKGDHDGFSER
-929 AGVQKISLPSLV
+929 VQKISLPSLV
-941 KGTIYV
+941 KGTINV

-958 SLPEQKNNTNA
+958 SLPEQKDNTEA
-969 KLDIY
+969 MLTIR

-982 NTVIATRS
+982 GRTVATRS
-990 LSQALQNELT
+990 LSQELQDELT
-1000 SKWGTRWTLHNY
+1000 SKWGDRWSLVTY
-1012 TESYEVPF
+1012 AVAYDVPA

>member
-78 NLYQKTAEGIWT
+78 NLYQKTADGVWT

-105 NGQAVSDTNLAILR
+105 NGQAVSDTNPAILR

-154 INQFVSSTDNIYNND
+154 INQFVSSTDNIYNNA

-180 GGTAMNKGESEAN
+180 AGKAMNKGESEAN

-225 GKTVQEQLASI
+225 GKTVQEQLNNI
-236 KVDTAGG
+236 KVEASGG
-243 IKGVTEG
+243 IKGITKG
-250 TGITVDSTTEGGL
+250 TGITVEANTEGGL
-263 KPTVSVNTN
+263 KPTVSVDTT
-272 VIATKQHVTDTI
+272 VIATKQHVTDSI
-284 NTLNSTQN
+284 NALDSTTN
-292 GGSGV
+292 GGSGI

-308 TVTPATITTNDNGS
+308 TVTPATVGTDG
-322 LSITNI
+322 SITANTG
-328 DNVVTATGAMAIAL
+328 NVVTATGAKSIAD
-342 KSAKEQINTELGTTG
+342 KAAADKIDTELTATTG
-357 SIAQAIETARQDA
+357 KIAQAIETAKNAA
-370 ITKAKVTVKTGTT
+370 INNAKVTVKTGTT
-383 TEEISELTL
+383 SEAITELTL
-392 TDTSSST
+392 TDTSTSS
-399 DDIKISITPQ
+399 DDVKISITPQ
-409 SNTASDG
+409 SDTASDG

-429 AKKSDIFDNVEGKN
+429 AKKADTLSAEGKN
-443 TTVAAGTAPEVK
+443 TTVATGTAPEVK

-464 PELTVTATD
+464 PTLTVTATD
-473 IASASTLAALATT
+473 VASASTLAALATT

-498 TLQLADS
+498 TLQIANS
-505 LESIEKPSTEVI
+505 LDDIENPSTEVI

-529 VKDEYIYVGG
+529 VKDEYIYVNGQ
-539 KFEKIGSTAVSL
+539 FEKIGSTAVSL

-560 TGITDNKADKS
+560 TGITDTKADKS

-609 DVYTKTAA
+609 DVYTKTVA
-617 DAQFAEAATTYT
+617 DSTFAKAATTYT

-671 LAKKADATSVYT
+671 LGKKADATAVYT
-683 KEEANAELAKKADAA
+683 KEEANTELAKKADKS

-711 KKADASTTYTKTEV
+711 KKADASSVYTTTQVDTALSGKADKSTTYTKTEV
-725 DTALGKKANYTDVYT
+725 D
-740 KTEVNTELGK
+740 TELGK

-782 LADKATVASVQ
+782 LAGKATTAQVQ
-793 AAQTT
+793 TAQTT
-798 ANNALSGLAGK
+798 ADNALAGLAGK
-809 ADKNAVVSSFNGAVG
+809 ADKTAVVSSLDNLKGDVKFVKSLNGTINNSDGTTGKILQLSYGVTVDSLPSLSALTLHDDYITYAYQDVTDEEQQYTVSSYALIRNIDGAVEYLNTNK
-824 AVTLEGQESTGIK
+824 VHTLTGNN
-837 ITTTGTAVSVGKQFI
+837 ITI
-852 ELNLEDIESINN
+852 E
-864 TSIIPEWSS
+864 
-873 GGQDPIVIDNELI
+873 
-886 KKLTITR
+886 
-893 TYNKTEVLINVDLP
+893 NVDLP
-907 NCEEINLM
+907 VCAQLQDVILS
-915 GTDLVGQGDHDGIG
+915 GRV
-929 AGVQKISLPSLV
+929 SLPNLVTALNTTLTSLETMLYV
-941 KGTIYV
+941 VDSIQKAPQISADSSFQIATAV
-947 ANDESFMYLVD
+947 ANE
-958 SLPEQKNNTNA
+958 
-969 KLDIY
+969 DIEL
-974 FCNEEKNG
+974 FNQLNEELKAKG
-982 NTVIATRS
+982 
-990 LSQALQNELT
+990 
-1000 SKWGTRWTLHNY
+1000 WTFGVKL
-1012 TESYEVPF
+1012 V

>member
-78 NLYQKTAEGIWT
+78 NLYQKTAEGVWT
-90 QIAIPAKGGFTAITA
+90 QIAIPAKGGFTPITA
-105 NGQAVSDTNLAILR
+105 NGQAVSDTNPAILR

-139 RFSAKYLGVDGVSEA
+139 RFSAKYLGVDGVSDA
-154 INQFVSSTDNIYNND
+154 INQFVSSTDNIYNNA

-180 GGTAMNKGESEAN
+180 AGKAMNKGESEAN

-225 GKTVQEQLASI
+225 GKTVQEQLNNI
-236 KVDTAGG
+236 KVEASGG
-243 IKGVTEG
+243 IKGITKG
-250 TGITVDSTTEGGL
+250 TGITVDATTEGGL
-263 KPTVSVNTN
+263 KPTVSVDTN
-272 VIATKQHVTDTI
+272 VIATKQHVTDSI
-284 NTLNSTQN
+284 NALDSTQN
-292 GGSGV
+292 GSNGI

-308 TVTPATITTNDNGS
+308 TVTPAAVTDGAITANGTS
-322 LSITNI
+322 
-328 DNVVTATGAMAIAL
+328 VVTANAAKSIAD
-342 KSAKEQINTELGTTG
+342 KSAADKIATELGTNG
-357 SIAQAIETARQDA
+357 SIASAIETAKQSA
-370 ITKAKVTVKTGTT
+370 INNAKVTVKTGTT
-383 TEEISELTL
+383 SEAITELTL
-392 TDTSSST
+392 TDTSTSS
-399 DDIKISITPQ
+399 DDVKISITPQ
-409 SNTASDG
+409 TNTASDG
-416 KLNLK
+416 KINLK

-429 AKKSDIFDNVEGKN
+429 AKKADTISAEGKN
-443 TTVAAGTAPEVK
+443 TTVATGTAPEVK
-455 VVLGGTVSS
+455 VVLGGTVSA
-464 PELTVTATD
+464 PTLTVTATD
-473 IASASTLAALATT
+473 VASASTLAALATT

-505 LESIEKPSTEVI
+505 LQSIEKPSTEVI
-517 YLIPAADSKDSN
+517 YLVPAADSKDSN
-529 VKDEYIYVGG
+529 VKDEYIYVNGQ
-539 KFEKIGSTAVSL
+539 FEKIGSTAVSL

-560 TGITDNKADKS
+560 TGITDTKADKS

-596 EVDTELGKKANSA
+596 EVDTALGKKANSA
-609 DVYTKTAA
+609 DVYTKTVADSTFAKAA
-617 DAQFAEAATTYT
+617 DTYT
-629 KTEVD
+629 KTEVN

-661 TYTKSEVNTE
+661 TYTKTEVNTE
-671 LAKKADATSVYT
+671 LGKKADATAVYT
-683 KEEANAELAKKADAA
+683 KEEANTELAKKADAA
-698 TTYTKTEVDTELG
+698 TTYSKTEVDTALG
-711 KKADASTTYTKTEV
+711 GKADKTTTYTKTEV
-725 DTALGKKANYTDVYT
+725 DTALGKKANSADVYT

-782 LADKATVASVQ
+782 LAGKATTAQVQ
-793 AAQTT
+793 TAQTT
-798 ANNALSGLAGK
+798 ADNALAGLAGK
-809 ADKNAVVSSFNGAVG
+809 ADKTGVVSSINSHKGDVKIKG
-824 AVTLEGQESTGIK
+824 QSGLSTSSDVNNTIYITEDSIVVTPSLLLGEFSSDIPKSIDALFTITNYTALIESTYAHSSEFINSQKIK
-837 ITTTGTAVSVGKQFI
+837 
-852 ELNLEDIESINN
+852 
-864 TSIIPEWSS
+864 SII
-873 GGQDPIVIDNELI
+873 
-886 KKLTITR
+886 
-893 TYNKTEVLINVDLP
+893 KTEDYTGATFVVKDVDLP
-907 NCEEINLM
+907 ICETLNTVTVQGRVSCPNL
-915 GTDLVGQGDHDGIG
+915 LPESSG
-929 AGVQKISLPSLV
+929 AIIFDSLEAML
-941 KGTIYV
+941 
-947 ANDESFMYLVD
+947 YLVD
-958 SLPEQKNNTNA
+958 SLQPLSTPTDKIVFMIT
-969 KLDIY
+969 KD
-974 FCNEEKNG
+974 
-982 NTVIATRS
+982 VVATDND
-990 LSQALQNELT
+990 LFTELNNELKAKGWT
-1000 SKWGTRWTLHNY
+1000 GVALAPTRI
-1012 TESYEVPF
+1012 

>member
-78 NLYQKTAEGIWT
+78 NLYQKTAEGVWT

-105 NGQAVSDTNLAILR
+105 NGQAVSDTNPAILR

-139 RFSAKYLGVDGVSEA
+139 RFSAKYLGVEGVSDA
-154 INQFVSSTDNIYNND
+154 INQFVSSTDNIYNNA

-180 GGTAMNKGESEAN
+180 AGTAMNKGESEAN

-225 GKTVQEQLASI
+225 GKTVQEQLNNI
-236 KVDTAGG
+236 KVESSGG

-263 KPTVSVNTN
+263 KPTVSVDTT
-272 VIATKQHVTDTI
+272 VIATKQHVTDSI
-284 NTLNSTQN
+284 NALDSTQN
-292 GGSGV
+292 GGNGV

-308 TVTPATITTNDNGS
+308 TVTPATVGTDG
-322 LSITNI
+322 SITANTG
-328 DNVVTATGAMAIAL
+328 NVVTATGAKSIAD
-342 KSAKEQINTELGTTG
+342 KAAADKIATELTATTG
-357 SIAQAIETARQDA
+357 SIAQAIETAKNAA
-370 ITKAKVTVKTGTT
+370 INNAKVTVKTGTT
-383 TEEISELTL
+383 SEAITELTL
-392 TDTSSST
+392 TDTSTSS
-399 DDIKISITPQ
+399 DDVKISITPQ
-409 SNTASDG
+409 TNTASDG
-416 KLNLK
+416 KINLK

-429 AKKSDIFDNVEGKN
+429 AKKADTISAEGKN
-443 TTVAAGTAPEVK
+443 TTVATGTAPEVK
-455 VVLGGTVSS
+455 VVLGGTVSA
-464 PELTVTATD
+464 PTLTVTATD
-473 IASASTLAALATT
+473 VASASTLAALATT

-505 LESIEKPSTEVI
+505 LQSIEKPSTEVI

-529 VKDEYIYVGG
+529 VKDEYIYVNGQ
-539 KFEKIGSTAVSL
+539 FEKIGSTAVSL

-560 TGITDNKADKS
+560 TGITDTKADKS

-609 DVYTKTAA
+609 DVYTKTVADSTFAKAA
-617 DAQFAEAATTYT
+617 DTYT
-629 KTEVD
+629 KSQVD

-661 TYTKSEVNTE
+661 TYTKTEVNTELGKKADATAVYTKEEANTE
-671 LAKKADATSVYT
+671 LAKKAD
-683 KEEANAELAKKADAA
+683 KA

-711 KKADASTTYTKTEV
+711 KKANAATTYSKTEVDTELGKKADKTTTYTKTEV
-725 DTALGKKANYTDVYT
+725 DTAI
-740 KTEVNTELGK
+740 GK
-750 KADAS
+750 KADAE

-782 LADKATVASVQ
+782 LAGKATTTQVQ
-793 AAQTT
+793 TAQTT
-798 ANNALSGLAGK
+798 ADNALAGLAGK
-809 ADKNAVVSSFNGAVG
+809 ADKTAVVSSLDSLKGDVQFVKS
-824 AVTLEGQESTGIK
+824 LS
-837 ITTTGTAVSVGKQFI
+837 GT
-852 ELNLEDIESINN
+852 INN
-864 TSIIPEWSS
+864 TDGTTGQILKLAYGIGVDTLSS
-873 GGQDPIVIDNELI
+873 LSALALHEDYITYAYQGVTDEAQQYTVSASSFIRNTDGAVEYLNTN
-886 KKLTITR
+886 KVHTLTGNNITI
-893 TYNKTEVLINVDLP
+893 ENVDLP
-907 NCEEINLM
+907 VCAQLQDVILS
-915 GTDLVGQGDHDGIG
+915 GRV
-929 AGVQKISLPSLV
+929 SLPNVVAVLNTTLTSLE
-941 KGTIYV
+941 TMLYV
-947 ANDESFMYLVD
+947 VD
-958 SLPEQKNNTNA
+958 SIQKAPQVHADTSFQIATAIANE
-969 KLDIY
+969 DIEL
-974 FCNEEKNG
+974 FNQLNEELKAKG
-982 NTVIATRS
+982 
-990 LSQALQNELT
+990 
-1000 SKWGTRWTLHNY
+1000 WTFGVKL
-1012 TESYEVPF
+1012 V

>member
-78 NLYQKTAEGIWT
+78 NLYQKTAEGVWT

-105 NGQAVSDTNLAILR
+105 NGQAVSDTNPAILR

-139 RFSAKYLGVDGVSEA
+139 RFSAKYLGVDGVSSA
-154 INQFVSSTDNIYNND
+154 INQFVSATDNIYNNA

-174 DVKITK
+174 DVKVTK
-180 GGTAMNKGESEAN
+180 AGTAMNKGESEAN

-225 GKTVQEQLASI
+225 GKTVQEQLNSI

-243 IKGVTEG
+243 IKGVTAG
-250 TGITVDSTTEGGL
+250 TGITVDDNTAEGL
-263 KPTVSVNTN
+263 KPTVSVNTD
-272 VIATKQHVTDTI
+272 VIATKQHVKDSI
-284 NTLNSTQN
+284 EALDSTTN
-292 GGSGV
+292 GSNGI

-308 TVTPATITTNDNGS
+308 TVTPATVGTDG
-322 LSITNI
+322 SITANTDNI
-328 DNVVTATGAMAIAL
+328 VTATGAKGIAEKAAFDAIDA
-342 KSAKEQINTELGTTG
+342 ELAPAG
-357 SIAQAIETARQDA
+357 SITQAIETAKQSA
-370 ITKAKVTVKTGTT
+370 INNAKVTVKTGSTSEAIT
-383 TEEISELTL
+383 ELTL
-392 TDTSSST
+392 TDTSSSN

-409 SNTASDG
+409 SNTANDG

-421 VSASTSTL
+421 VSASTATL
-429 AKKSDIFDNVEGKN
+429 AKKSDVFDNIEGKN
-443 TTVAAGTAPEVK
+443 TTVATGTAPEVK
-455 VVLGGTVSS
+455 VVLGGTIAS

-473 IASASTLAALATT
+473 VASASTLAALATT

-505 LESIEKPSTEVI
+505 LDDIEKPSTEVI

-529 VKDEYIYVGG
+529 IKDEYIYVNGQ
-539 KFEKIGSTAVSL
+539 FEKIGSTAVSL

-560 TGITDNKADKS
+560 TGITDTKADKS

-579 DTALGKK
+579 DTALGNK
-586 ADQATTYTKT
+586 ADKSTTYTKT
-596 EVDTELGKKANSA
+596 ETDNLLSA
-609 DVYTKTAA
+609 
-617 DAQFAEAATTYT
+617 
-629 KTEVD
+629 
-634 TELGKKANSADV
+634 KANSADV

-661 TYTKSEVNTE
+661 TYTKTEVNTELGKKANSDDVYTKTIADSTFAKAADTYTKTEVNTE
-671 LAKKADATSVYT
+671 LAKKADASAVYT
-683 KEEANAELAKKADAA
+683 KEEANAELAKKADTA

-711 KKADASTTYTKTEV
+711 KKADASSVYTTTQVDTALSGKADKTTTYTKTEV
-725 DTALGKKANYTDVYT
+725 DTALDG
-740 KTEVNTELGK
+740 

-755 AVYTKT
+755 VVYTKT

-793 AAQTT
+793 T
-798 ANNALSGLAGK
+798 A
-809 ADKNAVVSSFNGAVG
+809 
-824 AVTLEGQESTGIK
+824 
-837 ITTTGTAVSVGKQFI
+837 
-852 ELNLEDIESINN
+852 
-864 TSIIPEWSS
+864 
-873 GGQDPIVIDNELI
+873 
-886 KKLTITR
+886 
-893 TYNKTEVLINVDLP
+893 
-907 NCEEINLM
+907 
-915 GTDLVGQGDHDGIG
+915 
-929 AGVQKISLPSLV
+929 
-941 KGTIYV
+941 
-947 ANDESFMYLVD
+947 
-958 SLPEQKNNTNA
+958 
-969 KLDIY
+969 
-974 FCNEEKNG
+974 
-982 NTVIATRS
+982 
-990 LSQALQNELT
+990 
-1000 SKWGTRWTLHNY
+1000 
-1012 TESYEVPF
+1012 

>member
-46 IPYCGL
+46 VPYCGL

-78 NLYQKTAEGIWT
+78 NLYQKTAEGVWT

-105 NGQAVSDTNLAILR
+105 NGQAVSDTNPAILR
-119 WHYQVPLTYLNATN
+119 WHYQVPLTYLDATN

-154 INQFVSSTDNIYNND
+154 INQFVSSTDNIYNNA

-243 IKGVTEG
+243 IKGVTAG
-250 TGITVDSTTEGGL
+250 TGITVDDTTGDGL
-263 KPTVSVNTN
+263 KPTISVNTD
-272 VIATKQHVTDTI
+272 VIATKQHVTDSI
-284 NTLNSTQN
+284 NALNSTYN
-292 GGSGV
+292 GGAGI

-303 GVVAT
+303 GVVSSIITTA
-308 TVTPATITTNDNGS
+308 TVTNTGEITEGHS
-322 LSITNI
+322 KI
-328 DNVVTATGAMAIAL
+328 VVADQAKAIAN
-342 KSAKEQINTELGTTG
+342 KAAADKIATELTATTG
-357 SIAQAIETARQDA
+357 SIAQAIETAKQSA
-370 ITKAKVTVKTGTT
+370 INNAKVTVKTGTT
-383 TEEISELTL
+383 SEAITELTL
-392 TDTSSST
+392 TDTSTSS

-409 SNTASDG
+409 SNTAGDN

-421 VSASTSTL
+421 VSAATSTL
-429 AKKSDIFDNVEGKN
+429 AKKADTLSAEGKN
-443 TTVAAGTAPEVK
+443 TTVATGTAPEVK

-464 PELTVTATD
+464 PTLTVTATD
-473 IASASTLAALATT
+473 VASASTLAALATT

-505 LESIEKPSTEVI
+505 LASIEKPSTEVI

-529 VKDEYIYVGG
+529 VKDEYIYVNGQ
-539 KFEKIGSTAVSL
+539 FEKIGSTAVSL

-560 TGITDNKADKS
+560 TGITDTKADKS

-579 DTALGKK
+579 DTALGNK
-586 ADQATTYTKT
+586 ADKSTTYTKD
-596 EVDTELGKKANSA
+596 EVNTELGKKANSA

-683 KEEANAELAKKADAA
+683 KEEANTELAKKANAE

-711 KKADASTTYTKTEV
+711 KKADAATTYSKTEV
-725 DTALGKKANYTDVYT
+725 DTALGGKADKTTTYT
-740 KTEVNTELGK
+740 KTEVNTELAK
-750 KADAS
+750 KVDAT

-782 LADKATVASVQ
+782 LAGKATTAQVQ
-793 AAQTT
+793 TAQTT
-798 ANNALSGLAGK
+798 ADNALAGLAGK
-809 ADKNAVVSSFNGAVG
+809 ADKTAVVSSINDYQGDVSIDG
-824 AVTLEGQESTGIK
+824 GPGMVVRQDVRYPIRVEESTI
-837 ITTTGTAVSVGKQFI
+837 
-852 ELNLEDIESINN
+852 DIEPAYEFAYNFIMPEYDEGLFNWVTININN
-864 TSIIPEWSS
+864 
-873 GGQDPIVIDNELI
+873 NELTVI
-886 KKLTITR
+886 LDSYQENAFINPSKFVHINGYDSYRDISITITD
-893 TYNKTEVLINVDLP
+893 TDLP
-907 NCEEINLM
+907 NCSSLKYVTI
-915 GTDLVGQGDHDGIG
+915 VGKVSCPYLYADETSNIRLT
-929 AGVQKISLPSLV
+929 SL
-941 KGTIYV
+941 
-947 ANDESFMYLVD
+947 ESMLYMVD
-958 SLPEQKNNTNA
+958 SLPSSVDFPNSDHVFTM
-969 KLDIY
+969 
-974 FCNEEKNG
+974 
-982 NTVIATRS
+982 
-990 LSQALQNELT
+990 QAEAAIDDMNLFNELNAEL
-1000 SKWGTRWTLHNY
+1000 KAKGWTQGVTLIDDLGQSVN
-1012 TESYEVPF
+1012 

>member
-78 NLYQKTAEGIWT
+78 NLYQKTADGVWT

-105 NGQAVSDTNLAILR
+105 NGQAVSDTNPAILR

-154 INQFVSSTDNIYNND
+154 INQFVSSTDNIYNNA

-180 GGTAMNKGESEAN
+180 AGTAMNKGESEAN

-225 GKTVQEQLASI
+225 GKTVQEQLNNI
-236 KVDTAGG
+236 KVEAAGG
-243 IKGVTEG
+243 IKGITKG

-263 KPTVSVNTN
+263 KPTVSVDTN

-284 NTLNSTQN
+284 NALDSTNN
-292 GGSGV
+292 GGSGI

-303 GVVAT
+303 GVVST
-308 TVTPATITTNDNGS
+308 TVTPATVTTNDNGS

-342 KSAKEQINTELGTTG
+342 KSAKEQIGSELGSTG
-357 SIAQAIETARQDA
+357 SITKAIETAKQAA
-370 ITKAKVTVKTGTT
+370 IEGAKVTVKTGTT
-383 TEEISELTL
+383 TEEIQELTL
-392 TDTSSST
+392 TDTSTSS

-421 VSASTSTL
+421 VSAATTTL
-429 AKKSDIFDNVEGKN
+429 AKKADTLNATGYN
-443 TTVAAGTAPEVK
+443 TTVATGTAPEVK
-455 VVLGGTVSS
+455 VVLGGTVSA
-464 PELTVTATD
+464 PTLTVTATD
-473 IASASTLAALATT
+473 VASASTLAALATT

-517 YLIPAADSKDSN
+517 YLVPAADSKDSN
-529 VKDEYIYVGG
+529 VKDEYIYVNGQ
-539 KFEKIGSTAVSL
+539 FEKIGSTAVSL

-560 TGITDNKADKS
+560 TGITDTKADKS

-579 DTALGKK
+579 DTALGNK
-586 ADQATTYTKT
+586 ADKSTTYTKT
-596 EVDTELGKKANSA
+596 ETDNLLSAKANSA

-671 LAKKADATSVYT
+671 LGKKADATSVYT
-683 KEEANAELAKKADAA
+683 KEEANAELAKKADAE

-711 KKADASTTYTKTEV
+711 KKADAATTYSKTEVDTALGNKADKTTTYTKTEV
-725 DTALGKKANYTDVYT
+725 DTALG
-740 KTEVNTELGK
+740 G

-755 AVYTKT
+755 VVYTKI

-782 LADKATVASVQ
+782 LAGKATTAQVQ
-793 AAQTT
+793 TAQTT
-798 ANNALSGLAGK
+798 ADNALAGLTGK
-809 ADKNAVVSSFNGAVG
+809 ADKTDVVSSINELKGDVNIKGAYGINVESFAG
-824 AVTLEGQESTGIK
+824 GENITIQESTFNINSLSSLGLSNDAK
-837 ITTTGTAVSVGKQFI
+837 ASITIT
-852 ELNLEDIESINN
+852 N
-864 TSIIPEWSS
+864 
-873 GGQDPIVIDNELI
+873 NELHQEI
-886 KKLTITR
+886 TISPEVYYEDHYINSSKIETISTNNIAKLGITI
-893 TYNKTEVLINVDLP
+893 EDADLP
-907 NCEEINLM
+907 ICHTLSNVTIKGRVSCPNLQPDM
-915 GTDLVGQGDHDGIG
+915 SGSIHFL
-929 AGVQKISLPSLV
+929 SLEAML
-941 KGTIYV
+941 
-947 ANDESFMYLVD
+947 YLVD
-958 SLPEQKNNTNA
+958 SLQTLSIPTDKVVFSIYASSTTEDFQLYEELNA
-969 KLDIY
+969 ELKAKGWTSGVDIWVDIV
-974 FCNEEKNG
+974 G
-982 NTVIATRS
+982 D
-990 LSQALQNELT
+990 
-1000 SKWGTRWTLHNY
+1000 
-1012 TESYEVPF
+1012 

>member
-78 NLYQKTAEGIWT
+78 NLYQKTAEGVWT

-105 NGQAVSDTNLAILR
+105 NGQAVSDTNPAILR

-139 RFSAKYLGVDGVSEA
+139 RFSAKYLGVDGVSSA
-154 INQFVSSTDNIYNND
+154 INQFVSATDNIYNNA

-174 DVKITK
+174 DVKVTK
-180 GGTAMNKGESEAN
+180 AGTAMNKGESEAN

-225 GKTVQEQLASI
+225 GKTVQEQLNSI

-243 IKGVTEG
+243 IKGVTAG
-250 TGITVDSTTEGGL
+250 TGITVDDNTAEGL
-263 KPTVSVNTN
+263 KPTVSVNTD
-272 VIATKQHVTDTI
+272 VIATKQHVKDSI
-284 NTLNSTQN
+284 EALDSTTN
-292 GGSGV
+292 GSNGI

-308 TVTPATITTNDNGS
+308 TVTPATVGTDG
-322 LSITNI
+322 SITANTDNI
-328 DNVVTATGAMAIAL
+328 VTATGAKGIAEKAAFDAIDA
-342 KSAKEQINTELGTTG
+342 ELAPAG
-357 SIAQAIETARQDA
+357 SITQAIETAKQSA
-370 ITKAKVTVKTGTT
+370 INNAKVTVKTGSTSEAIT
-383 TEEISELTL
+383 ELTL
-392 TDTSSST
+392 TDTSSSN

-409 SNTASDG
+409 SNTANDG

-421 VSASTSTL
+421 VSASTATL
-429 AKKSDIFDNVEGKN
+429 AKKSDVFDNIEGKN
-443 TTVAAGTAPEVK
+443 TTVATGTAPEVK
-455 VVLGGTVSS
+455 VVLGGTIAS

-473 IASASTLAALATT
+473 VASASTLAALATT

-505 LESIEKPSTEVI
+505 LDDIEKPSTEVI

-529 VKDEYIYVGG
+529 IKDEYIYVNGQ
-539 KFEKIGSTAVSL
+539 FEKIGSTAVSL

-560 TGITDNKADKS
+560 TGITDTKADKS

-579 DTALGKK
+579 DTALGNK
-586 ADQATTYTKT
+586 ADKSTTYTKT
-596 EVDTELGKKANSA
+596 ETDNLLSA
-609 DVYTKTAA
+609 
-617 DAQFAEAATTYT
+617 
-629 KTEVD
+629 
-634 TELGKKANSADV
+634 KANSADV

-661 TYTKSEVNTE
+661 TYTKTEVNTELGKKANSDDVYTKTIADSTFAKAADTYTKTEVNTE
-671 LAKKADATSVYT
+671 LAKKADASAVYT
-683 KEEANAELAKKADAA
+683 KEEANAELAKKADTA

-711 KKADASTTYTKTEV
+711 KKADASSVYTTTQVDTALSGKADKTTTYTKTEV
-725 DTALGKKANYTDVYT
+725 DTALDG
-740 KTEVNTELGK
+740 

-755 AVYTKT
+755 VVYTKT

-793 AAQTT
+793 TAQTT
-798 ANNALSGLAGK
+798 ADNALSGLAGK
-809 ADKNAVVSSFNGAVG
+809 ADKTAVVSSFNGAVG
-824 AVTLEGQESTGIK
+824 AVTLEGQVSTGIK
-837 ITTTGTAVSVGKQFI
+837 VTTDGTSVSVGKEWV
-852 ELNLEDIESINN
+852 ELTAESV
-864 TSIIPEWSS
+864 S
-873 GGQDPIVIDNELI
+873 DHIDNISIDDTIIDNTLI
-886 KKLTITR
+886 TKLTVTGTHWGVENIA
-893 TYNKTEVLINVDLP
+893 IDLP
-907 NCEEINLM
+907 NCTEFSM
-915 GTDLVGQGDHDGIG
+915 TSVDSTHG
-929 AGVQKISLPSLV
+929 ASMADVWLISSVRKLSLPSLL
-941 KGTIYV
+941 KGTIEIN
-947 ANDESFMYLVD
+947 NDESFMYLVD
-958 SLPEQKNNTNA
+958 SLPVRKNTEGA
-969 KLDIY
+969 SLVIK
-974 FCNEEKNG
+974 FCNETGHITNK
-982 NTVIATRS
+982 VTRS
-990 LSQALQNELT
+990 LSAELQAELT
-1000 SKWGTRWTLHNY
+1000 EKWGDKWSLSTY
-1012 TESYEVPF
+1012 SCVSTEPLPK